1 MPPLKA
7 ALWAAVSSKPQAEKI
22 SNTEQLRLGH
32 AAADKIGAS
41 VVAELVVPGE
51 SRNIVLFEEAARRIE
66 AYAELKQLID
76 ASAIDVLVY
85 LDRSRLGR
93 QASLS
98 MAVVA
103 LCAQA
108 GIATYELD
116 APPAD
121 LTQGG
126 STQDV
131 YLGAIKSAGAQAE
144 IEKLKARHQMGMMGR
159 TRKGLAPGN
168 LAYGYAAQYDARGNR
183 VTVVDPVA
191 AAIVQRIVTRY
202 LAGEGG
208 EKIAADLNADGVPSP
223 GGASW
228 TRHTINSLLSKAH
241 WWAAQAMLN
250 RKSPTGRT
258 FVQAPAQWP
267 PIIDTATYA
276 AIEAERQARAP
287 NRYLADARHVLSG
300 VCICQ
305 VCGANLTVATVTQY
319 PYNYVVC
326 RHRHGYVAVRD
337 DTVLSVIK
345 EQLALL
351 RTADIATMLEQ
362 GDGDAT
368 AKLAERIQT
377 QQSAI
382 IKTQQAMQ
390 RIDTAYADGTLD
402 AERYRVQVDRLKAQT
417 VQAAAEIERLRAQME
432 SDAAAGTRRQRLE
445 YARDNAATILDGPP
459 GPANVFLR
467 HLLRVWC
474 NHREVVSIEWL

>member
-1 MPPLKA
+1 MPSLKA

-22 SNTEQLRLGH
+22 SNQEQLRLGH
-32 AAADKIGAS
+32 AAADKLGAQ

-51 SRNIVLFEEAARRIE
+51 SRNIVLFEDAARRIE
-66 AYAELKQLID
+66 AYAALKQLID
-76 ASAIDVLVY
+76 TAAVDVLIY

-144 IEKLKARHQMGMMGR
+144 IEKLRQRHRMGMIGR
-159 TRKGLAPGN
+159 VRKGKAAN
-168 LAYGYAAQYDARGNR
+168 KVAYGYRIAYDAHGARQ
-183 VTVVDPVA
+183 VVIDEAAATVV
-191 AAIVQRIVTRY
+191 QRLVTLY
-202 LAGEGG
+202 LAGHGG
-208 EKIAADLNADGVPSP
+208 EYIATVFNAEGILSP
-223 GGASW
+223 GGTTWIRSTVIA
-228 TRHTINSLLSKAH
+228 LLKGAH
-241 WWAAQAMLN
+241 WWAGIAAIN
-250 RKSPTGRT
+250 RRSRTGRPY
-258 FVQAPAQWP
+258 VEAPAQWP
-267 PIIDTATYA
+267 PIIDAATYA
-276 AIEAERQARAP
+276 ALLEERQARRAHRRLATG
-287 NRYLADARHVLSG
+287 RYLLSG
-300 VCICQ
+300 ICICQ
-305 VCGANLTVATVTQY
+305 VCGGNMIVAMRKRSGYRHLLCRQHGH
-319 PYNYVVC
+319 YVSI
-326 RHRHGYVAVRD
+326 REEP
-337 DTVLSVIK
+337 VLSVIR

-351 RTADIATMLEQ
+351 REVDITNLLEQ

-377 QQSAI
+377 QQAAI
-382 IKTQQAMQ
+382 ARTQQAMQ

-402 AERYRVQVDRLKAQT
+402 TERYRLQVERLKAQA
-417 VQAAAEIERLRAQME
+417 VQAAAEIERLQALADSE
-432 SDAAAGTRRQRLE
+432 AAAGTRRQRLE
-445 YARDNAATILDGPP
+445 YARDNAAAILDGDP

-474 NHREVVSIEWL
+474 ADKTVISLEWR